1 MLPSALLLRNFRSF
15 AGPSALTLELRP
27 LTLLYG
33 INNGGKSSLV
43 RSLPLLADSLGYEG
57 LDALNLEGRLK
68 PFDLDFDSIR
78 WKGRAETDEHT
89 IGLGLR
95 WEDKDGRYD
104 VEWALREVEEW
115 HRIVVDRLSVSR
127 LGNQPDLLAEWR
139 MLKAEEAERA
149 LTYVVHHDGKES
161 REQIGF
167 RGLLPSAEASPLA
180 GWLENARSRLDYF
193 GRSVLWLH
201 SLRPAPQRFTRWRGA
216 VRWSLEP
223 DGLDAPILLAGEPA
237 LQEEVSS
244 WYAKHLGFDLI
255 VEESRKREVR
265 TLLRNRTR
273 ARFDVDLV
281 DTGEGVCECLPVLTA
296 LAMARHHQE
305 RGGPSI
311 IAIEEPGSHLHPD
324 LQRALA
330 ERVCEVAAATRP
342 RIVLETHSE
351 HVLLTVRLHVVKGL
365 LRPEDVVFY
374 WVKQLSDGR
383 SVAERVVLDEQG
395 RFHGNWPPGAF
406 QQDIELAAEIQDERE
421 RREG

>member
-1 MLPSALLLRNFRSF
+1 
-15 AGPSALTLELRP
+15 LRP

-33 INNGGKSSLV
+33 LNNGGKSSLV
-43 RSLPLLADSLGYEG
+43 RSLPLLADSLGHEG

-68 PFDLDFDSIR
+68 PFDLDFDSLR

-95 WEDKDGRYD
+95 WEDDQGRCD

-115 HRIVVDRLSVSR
+115 HRLVVDRFAVSWP
-127 LGNQPDLLAEWR
+127 GHQPDLLAEWR
-139 MLKAEEAERA
+139 MLKEQEAERA
-149 LTYVVHHDGKES
+149 LTYAVHYDGNES
-161 REQIGF
+161 RDLIGF
-167 RGLLPSAEASPLA
+167 RGLLPSAETWPLS
-180 GWLENARSRLDYF
+180 GWLEKVRSRLDAF
-193 GRSVLWLH
+193 AGSVLWLH
-201 SLRPAPQRFTRWRGA
+201 SLRPAPQRSTRWRGA
-216 VRWSLEP
+216 VRWSMEP
-223 DGLDAPILLAGEPA
+223 DGHDAPIQLAGEPA
-237 LQEEVSS
+237 LQAEVSS
-244 WYAKHLGFDLI
+244 WYARHLGFDLV

-265 TLLRNRTR
+265 TLLRNRER
-273 ARFDVDLV
+273 VSFDVDLV
-281 DTGEGVCECLPVLTA
+281 DTGEGVSECLPVLTA
-296 LAMARHHQE
+296 LAMARHHRE

-330 ERVCEVAAATRP
+330 ERVCEVAATARP

-351 HVLLTVRLHVVKGL
+351 HVLLTARLHVVKGL

-395 RFHGNWPPGAF
+395 RFQGNWPPGAF

-421 RREG
+421 RRREE